1 MTRTPLR
8 PLENWLASIVICL
21 AVSYVA
27 AQDSHRADQDEAAIT
42 QQLDPAH
49 SRDWAAEQAC
59 KGQPYEW
66 ANDTTLVCHREQPG
80 TVITA
85 QAQARVQP

>member
-1 MTRTPLR
+1 MTRIALP

-21 AVSYVA
+21 AVGYVA
-27 AQDSHRADQDEAAIT
+27 AQDSHRADQDEAAIAH
-42 QQLDPAH
+42 QLDPAH

-66 ANDTTLVCHREQPG
+66 ADDTTLVCHTEQPG

-85 QAQARVQP
+85 QAQSRVQP